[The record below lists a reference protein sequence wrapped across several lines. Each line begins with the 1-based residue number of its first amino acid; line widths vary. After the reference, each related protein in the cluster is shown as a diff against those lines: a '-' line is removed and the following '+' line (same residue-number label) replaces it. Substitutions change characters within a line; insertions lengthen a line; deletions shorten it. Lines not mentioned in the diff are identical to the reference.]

1 MDIRA
6 VIMAGGVGTRFWPLS
21 RREKPKQFLPII
33 SDKTMIEETAHRLSP
48 LISPKNIYTIANRN
62 QTSTIRNLLPQ
73 LPDENLLVEPQGKN
87 TAPSLMLAT
96 AAIYLQNPE
105 AVVIALP
112 ADHLI
117 KDAARFLQKLEAA
130 SQAVLEGSLIVTFGI
145 PPSSP
150 STGFGYIQI
159 SPQESTELSGETFFS
174 VEKFKEKPGIEQAK
188 EFLNAGNHFWNS
200 GMFLWQAKT
209 FPIKLEQYAPELFPF
224 GGKMIRALEAK
235 QESLLI
241 SVFDDIPSISIDY
254 ALMERARPVWMC
266 RGDFGWSDVGAW
278 SSLSDLWAKD
288 NRGNAIRGDG
298 MLLDSAN
305 CLVHNPGKLTALVG
319 VEDLII
325 VDTEDA
331 LLVCRKDC
339 DQKVK
344 QIVELLKKRGEKEH
358 L

>member
-21 RREKPKQFLPII
+21 RKQKPKQFLPII
-33 SDKTMIEETAHRLSP
+33 SDKTMIEETALRLLP
-48 LISPKNIYTIANRN
+48 LISPAQIYTIADR
-62 QTSTIRNLLPQ
+62 TKTLTIHKLLPQ
-73 LPDENLLVEPQGKN
+73 IPEDNLLVEPQGKN

-105 AVVIALP
+105 AAVIALP

-117 KDAARFLQKLEAA
+117 KDGARFLKKLEAA
-130 SQAVLEGSLIVTFGI
+130 GQAAIQNDHIITFGI
-145 PPSSP
+145 PPSYP
-150 STGFGYIQI
+150 ATGYGYIQF
-159 SPQESTELSGETFFS
+159 SPQDPVKISGETFFS
-174 VEKFKEKPGIEQAK
+174 VEKFKEKPGIEQAN
-188 EFLNAGNHFWNS
+188 EFLDAGNYFWNS

-209 FPIKLEQYAPELFPF
+209 FPQKLEQYAPGLFPF
-224 GGKMIRALEAK
+224 WEKMVEAFKTK

-241 SVFDDIPSISIDY
+241 SAFEDIPSISIDY
-254 ALMERARPVWMC
+254 ALMEKARPVWMC

-278 SSLSDLWAKD
+278 SSLLDIWAKD
-288 NRGNAIRGDG
+288 ESGNTIRGDG
-298 MLLDSAN
+298 IFLDSTD
-305 CLVHNPGKLTALVG
+305 CLVHNPGKITALVG

-325 VDTEDA
+325 VDTDDG
-331 LLVCRKDC
+331 LLVCRKDS

-344 QIVELLKKRGEKEH
+344 QVVEHIKKRGKNEH

>member
-21 RREKPKQFLPII
+21 RKQKPKQFLPII
-33 SDKTMIEETAHRLSP
+33 SEKTMIEETALRLLP
-48 LISPKNIYTIANRN
+48 LISPSRIYTIANRS
-62 QTSTIRNLLPQ
+62 QTKTITNLLPQ
-73 LPDENLLVEPQGKN
+73 IPEENLLVEPMGKN

-96 AAIYLQNPE
+96 AVVFLQNPD

-117 KDAARFLQKLEAA
+117 KDAARFLKKLEAA
-130 SQAVLEGSLIVTFGI
+130 GQAALESPRIVTFGI
-145 PPSSP
+145 PPSYP
-150 STGFGYIQI
+150 STGYGYIQI
-159 SPQESTELSGETFFS
+159 SPQEPAEMSGDTFFS
-174 VEKFKEKPGIEQAK
+174 VEKFKEKPAIEQAK
-188 EFLNAGNHFWNS
+188 QFLDDGKHFWNS

-209 FPIKLEQYAPELFPF
+209 FPSKLEQYAPELFPF
-224 GGKMIRALEAK
+224 WIKMVKAVEQK
-235 QESLLI
+235 QESLLV
-241 SVFDDIPSISIDY
+241 SAFDEIPSISIDY
-254 ALMERARPVWMC
+254 ALMEKAQPVWMS

-278 SSLSDLWAKD
+278 SSLFDVWAKD
-288 NRGNAIRGDG
+288 DRGNALRGEG
-298 MLLDSAN
+298 MLLDSSR
-305 CLVHNPGKLTALVG
+305 CLVHNPGKITALVG

-339 DQKVK
+339 DQNVK
-344 QIVELLKKRGEKEH
+344 QIVELLKKRGENEH

>member
-1 MDIRA
+1 MAILA

-21 RREKPKQFLPII
+21 RKQKPKQFLPII
-33 SDKTMIEETAHRLSP
+33 SDKTMIEETALRLSP
-48 LISPKNIYTIANRN
+48 LVSPSRIYTIANRA
-62 QTSTIRNLLPQ
+62 QSKTINSLLPQ
-73 LPDENLLVEPQGKN
+73 IPEENLLVEPMGKN

-96 AAIYLQNPE
+96 AAVFLQNPD
-105 AVVIALP
+105 AIVIALP

-117 KDAARFLQKLEAA
+117 KDVARFLKKLEAA
-130 SQAVLEGSLIVTFGI
+130 GQAALEGVRIVTFGI
-145 PPSSP
+145 PPSYP
-150 STGFGYIQI
+150 STGYGYIQI
-159 SPQESTELSGETFFS
+159 YPQESTDLSGETFFS
-174 VEKFKEKPGIEQAK
+174 VEKFKEKPGVEQAK
-188 EFLNAGNHFWNS
+188 EFLADGNHFWNS

-209 FPIKLEQYAPELFPF
+209 FPLKLEQYAPELFPF
-224 GGKMIRALEAK
+224 WEKMIKALEQK
-235 QESLLI
+235 QESLLV

-254 ALMERARPVWMC
+254 ALMEKAQPVWMS

-278 SSLSDLWAKD
+278 SSLFDVWAKD
-288 NRGNAIRGDG
+288 ERGNAMRGDG
-298 MLLDSAN
+298 MLLDSSR
-305 CLVHNPGKLTALVG
+305 CLVHNPGKTTALVG

-344 QIVELLKKRGEKEH
+344 QVVELLKKRGKKEH

>member
-21 RREKPKQFLPII
+21 RKQKPKQFLPII
-33 SDKTMIEETAHRLSP
+33 SDKTMIEETAFRLLP
-48 LISPKNIYTIANRN
+48 LISPSQIYTIANRS
-62 QTSTIRNLLPQ
+62 QSKTINELLPQ
-73 LPDENLLVEPQGKN
+73 IPEENLLIEPKGKN

-96 AAIYLQNPE
+96 AVIYRQNPE
-105 AVVIALP
+105 AIVIALP
-112 ADHLI
+112 ADHMI
-117 KDAARFLQKLEAA
+117 KDAKRFLQKLEAA
-130 SQAVLEGSLIVTFGI
+130 GHAALEDALIVTFGI
-145 PPSSP
+145 PPSAP
-150 STGFGYIQI
+150 STGYGYIQI
-159 SPQESTELSGETFFS
+159 SPQESTELSGEVFFI
-174 VEKFKEKPGIEQAK
+174 VEKFKEKPGIKQAQ
-188 EFLNAGNHFWNS
+188 EFLDAGNHFWNS

-209 FPIKLEQYAPELFPF
+209 FPNKLEQYAPELFPF
-224 GGKMIRALEAK
+224 WEKMVKALETK

-254 ALMERARPVWMC
+254 ALMERAKPVWMC

-278 SSLSDLWAKD
+278 SSLSGIWAND
-288 NRGNAIRGDG
+288 DRGNALRGEG
-298 MLLDSAN
+298 MLFDSAN
-305 CLVHNPGKLTALVG
+305 CLVHNPDKITALVC

-325 VDTEDA
+325 VNTEDA

-344 QIVELLKKRGEKEH
+344 QVVEHMKNRKKTEF

>member
-21 RREKPKQFLPII
+21 RKQKPKQFLPII
-33 SDKTMIEETAHRLSP
+33 SDKTMIEETALRLFP
-48 LISPKNIYTIANRN
+48 LLDPLQIYTIANRI
-62 QTSTIRNLLPQ
+62 QTEMISRLLPQ
-73 LPDENLLVEPQGKN
+73 IPEANLLVEPTGKN

-105 AVVIALP
+105 AVIIALP
-112 ADHLI
+112 ADHAI
-117 KDAARFLQKLEAA
+117 KDGARFLQKVEAA
-130 SQAVLEGSLIVTFGI
+130 GQAAHNGARIITFGI

-150 STGFGYIQI
+150 STGYGYIQI
-159 SPQESTELSGETFFS
+159 SPQESNDLVGETFYS
-174 VEKFKEKPGIEQAK
+174 VEKFKEKPSLQQAK
-188 EFLNAGNHFWNS
+188 EFLEAGNHFWNS

-209 FPIKLEQYAPELFPF
+209 FPEKMGQYSPELFPF
-224 GGKMIRALEAK
+224 WEKMVKAFEEKDMA
-235 QESLLI
+235 LLI
-241 SVFDDIPSISIDY
+241 SVFDSIPSISIDY
-254 ALMERARPVWMC
+254 ALMEKAKPVWMC

-278 SSLSDLWAKD
+278 SSLMDLWIKD
-288 NRGNAIRGDG
+288 DQGNALRGET

-305 CLVHNPGKLTALVG
+305 CLVHNPKKMTALVD

-331 LLVCRKDC
+331 LLVCRKDS

-344 QIVELLKKRGEKEH
+344 KIVGLLEKKGNTGY